1 VGLKQPAANARPDAS
16 TLDRLFLRARKLH
29 QEGALDQAVKI
40 YDQLLALDPEHVEGL
55 HMLGAARFQQGRFEE
70 AEALMRLSIGHKP
83 APLSLANY
91 AAVLASLGWY
101 DEAVSRL
108 DDALAINP
116 AHQRTLF
123 QRSTLLSQLG
133 RYQEALV
140 GYDCLLD
147 LNPGFTEGLLKRSET
162 LRALGRFDDAL
173 KSADRALTSAGLSFE
188 VCRERGLVL
197 RSLGRYRDAADCYGY
212 ALSAKPDSAE
222 LLFLR
227 GVAYLD
233 QHTDDLALTDFNAA
247 IAISPDFTDAI
258 FNSSV
263 ALERLG
269 RHAETIARC
278 DRLLALNPRHAAALA
293 NRGNASRHLGRN
305 REAVEHYARSLE
317 VEPDSLG
324 VLCNYASV
332 LMRVNRHDDAR
343 AACDRALAHDAAY
356 VAARLTRG
364 RLFLETHR
372 YDDALTDFSD
382 VLAATPGDKLAHFH
396 RGNALRSLRRHDEA
410 KGAYMQAI
418 EVDPDYA
425 EAHSVLAFLCLSIGD
440 FETGWEEYEWRWR
453 DAQLDSSRRQFAQPR
468 WTADMPLEG
477 RTILLYAEQ
486 GLGDT
491 LQFCRYATLVKE
503 AGARVVLEAS
513 EELRPLL
520 ASLAGVDIVVA
531 RGTPLPPFDLHC
543 PLLSLPREFRTGLA
557 SIPADVPYLRADR
570 ERLERWRER
579 LGPSTR
585 PRVGLVWSGN
595 PNHLNDRNRSMALTQ
610 LLPLIDDSCEWI
622 SLQKVIRDEDKPA
635 LESSSIRHVGE
646 QLADFGDTAALAQ
659 LMDCVV
665 SVDTSVAHLAGA
677 LGVPLAVMVP
687 HTPDFRWLLDRDDS
701 PWYPRARLF
710 RQAQAGQWAPVVEAV
725 KAALPE
731 MRGATT

>member
-1 VGLKQPAANARPDAS
+1 MKPPAVSPRPDAS
-16 TLDRLFLRARKLH
+16 TLERLFLRARKLH
-29 QEGALDQAVKI
+29 QEGALDQAAKT
-40 YDQLLALDPEHVEGL
+40 YDQLLAWDPEHVEGL

-70 AEALMRLSIGHKP
+70 AEALLRRSIGHRP

-91 AAVLASLGWY
+91 AAVLASLGRNE
-101 DEAVSRL
+101 DAVSRL

-116 AHQRTLF
+116 FHQRTLF
-123 QRSTLLSQLG
+123 QRANLLARLG
-133 RYQEALV
+133 RHREALT
-140 GYDCLLD
+140 GYDCLLE
-147 LNPGFTEGLLKRSET
+147 LNPIFTEGLLKRSET
-162 LRALGRFDDAL
+162 LRALGRFDEAL
-173 KSADRALTSAGLSFE
+173 ASTNRALAGVGLSFE

-197 RSLGRYRDAADCYGY
+197 RSLGRYRDAADCYGH
-212 ALSAKPDSAE
+212 ALSAQPDSAE
-222 LLFLR
+222 VLFLR
-227 GVAYLD
+227 GVVYLD
-233 QHTDDLALTDFNAA
+233 QNADALALADFNAA
-247 IAISPDFTDAI
+247 MAISPDFIDAI

-278 DRLLALNPRHAAALA
+278 DRLLALNPRHAAGLA
-293 NRGNASRHLGRN
+293 NRGNASRYLGRN
-305 REAVEHYARSLE
+305 REAVEHYARSLD
-317 VEPDSLG
+317 VEPDSPG

-332 LMRVNRHDDAR
+332 LMRVNRYEDAH
-343 AACDRALAHDAAY
+343 AACDRALAGDAAY
-356 VAARLTRG
+356 TAARLTRG
-364 RLFLETHR
+364 RVFLETHR
-372 YDDALTDFSD
+372 YDDALTDLAD
-382 VLAATPGDKLAHFH
+382 VLAATPDDKLAHFH
-396 RGNALRSLRRHDEA
+396 RGNALRSLRRHEEA
-410 KGAYMQAI
+410 RSAYMQAI
-418 EVDPDYA
+418 ELDPDYV
-425 EAHSVLAFLCLSIGD
+425 EAHCLLSFLCLSTGD

-468 WTADMPLEG
+468 WTADMPLAG
-477 RTILLYAEQ
+477 RTMLLYAEQ

-491 LQFCRYATLVKE
+491 LQFCRYAALVKA

-520 ASLAGVDIVVA
+520 ASLAGADIVVA

-595 PNHLNDRNRSMALTQ
+595 PNHLNDRNRSMALAE
-610 LLPLIDDSCEWI
+610 LLPLVDERCEWI
-622 SLQKVIRDEDKPA
+622 SLQKIIRDEDKPA
-635 LESSSIRHVGE
+635 LESSPIRHVGE
-646 QLADFGDTAALAQ
+646 QLADFADTAALTQ

-677 LGVPLAVMVP
+677 LGVPLAVMLP
-687 HTPDFRWLLDRDDS
+687 HTPDFRWFLERDDS

-710 RQAQAGQWAPVVEAV
+710 RQAQAGNWGPVVEAV
-725 KAALPE
+725 GTALPA
-731 MRGATT
+731 MARGAAT

>member
-1 VGLKQPAANARPDAS
+1 
-16 TLDRLFLRARKLH
+16 LFLRARKLH
-29 QEGALDQAVKI
+29 QEGALDQAVKA

-70 AEALMRLSIGHKP
+70 AEALMRLSIGRKP

-91 AAVLASLGWY
+91 AAVLASLGRH
-101 DEAVSRL
+101 DEAVNRL

-123 QRSTLLSQLG
+123 QRANLLSQLG
-133 RYQEALV
+133 RHQEALA
-140 GYDCLLD
+140 GYDRLLE
-147 LNPGFTEGLLKRSET
+147 LNPTFTEGLLKRSET
-162 LRALGRFDDAL
+162 LRVLGRFDDAL
-173 KSADRALTSAGLSFE
+173 VSANRALTSAGLSFD

-197 RSLGRYRDAADCYGY
+197 RSLGRHRDAADCYGH
-212 ALSAKPDSAE
+212 ALSVKPDSAE
-222 LLFLR
+222 VLFLR

-233 QHTDDLALTDFNAA
+233 QNTDDLALADFNAA
-247 IAISPDFTDAI
+247 IAISPDFADAI

-269 RHAETIARC
+269 RHTETISRC
-278 DRLLALNPRHAAALA
+278 DRLLAFNPRHAAALA
-293 NRGNASRHLGRN
+293 NRGNASRHLGRD

-332 LMRVNRHDDAR
+332 LMRVNRYDDAR
-343 AACDRALAHDAAY
+343 AACDRALASDAAY
-356 VAARLTRG
+356 VAARLMRG
-364 RLFLETHR
+364 QVFLDTHR

-382 VLAATPGDKLAHFH
+382 VIAATPDDKLAHFR
-396 RGNALRSLRRHDEA
+396 RGNALRSLRRHEEA
-410 KGAYMQAI
+410 KSAYMQAI
-418 EVDPDYA
+418 DLDPDYV
-425 EAHSVLAFLCLSIGD
+425 EAHCVLSFLCLSIGD
-440 FETGWEEYEWRWR
+440 FENGWEEYEWRWR
-453 DAQLDSSRRQFAQPR
+453 DWQLDSSRRQFAQPR

-520 ASLAGVDIVVA
+520 ASLAGVDIVVT

-570 ERLERWRER
+570 ERVERWRER

-595 PNHLNDRNRSMALTQ
+595 PKHLNDRNRSMALTE
-610 LLPLIDDSCEWI
+610 LLPLLDDSCEWI
-622 SLQKVIRDEDKPA
+622 SLQKVIRDEDKPT
-635 LESSSIRHVGE
+635 LESSPIRHVGE

-677 LGVPLAVMVP
+677 LGVPLAVLVP
-687 HTPDFRWLLDRDDS
+687 HTPDFRWLLDREDS

-710 RQAQAGQWAPVVEAV
+710 RQAQAGNWPPVIEAV
-725 KAALPE
+725 KAALPD
-731 MRGATT
+731 MTRGDAA